1 MRQVLDEP
9 PLATA
14 GASFAL
20 GKEVLMLRA
29 AALEKRV
36 RKAELLS
43 SLPLEWGEKGLLRKI
58 QDRIKVSGRKVVVL
72 DDDPTGTQT
81 VNNVLVLT
89 EWSMEA
95 LQHALARDETVFYIL
110 TNSRSYPIEQAVA
123 MNREIAENLA
133 TAAQKLNQDLD
144 VVSRSD
150 STLRGH
156 YPREVQALRSTLEN
170 RLGITYDGEIIAP
183 FFFEGGRFTAHDIH
197 WVQEGDWLIPA
208 AQTEYAQDPIFG
220 YHHSNLCEWVQEK
233 TSGQVTADSVAS
245 VTLDLIRAEGP
256 SGVAAILGAV
266 TGGQSVI
273 VNAVTYRDMEVFLL
287 GLLEAEEEGRRF
299 LFRTAASFVKVRGG
313 IQDRGLLTS
322 RELFPRGA
330 PTDVGGLIIVGSH
343 VQKTTDQLQLAC
355 KLDKLASIEL
365 SVPSILNSRTCQTEI
380 GSVSAQ
386 AERGLLAGHDVIVFT
401 SRRLVTGTSGE
412 ENVQI
417 GRQVSDALVQVVGE
431 LGVKPRFVVAKG
443 GITSS
448 DIGTKALNVT
458 RAMVPGQI
466 LPGIPVWLL
475 GEDSRF
481 PGIPFVIFPGNVG
494 TPDSL
499 AQVITILRR
508 NH

>member
-1 MRQVLDEP
+1 
-9 PLATA
+9 
-14 GASFAL
+14 
-20 GKEVLMLRA
+20 MLRA
-29 AALEKRV
+29 AVPEKRV
-36 RKAELLS
+36 RKAKLLS
-43 SLPLEWGEKGLLRKI
+43 SLPLEWGEKDLLKRI
-58 QDRIKVSGRKVVVL
+58 QDKIKVSGRKVVVL

-81 VNNVLVLT
+81 VHNVLVLT
-89 EWSMEA
+89 EWSVEA
-95 LQHALARDETVFYIL
+95 LEHALARDETIFYIL
-110 TNSRSYPIEQAVA
+110 TNSRSYPVEQAVA

-133 TAAQKLNQDLD
+133 AAAQRLNQDFD

-156 YPREVQALRSTLEN
+156 YPVEVQTLRSALEN

-183 FFFEGGRFTAHDIH
+183 FFFEGGRFTAYDIH

-220 YHHSNLCEWVQEK
+220 YHHSNLREWVEEK
-233 TSGQVTADSVAS
+233 TNGQVTADSVVS
-245 VTLDLIRAEGP
+245 VTLDLIRTEGP
-256 SGVAAILGAV
+256 SAVAAILGTV

-273 VNAVTYRDMEVFLL
+273 VNAATYRDMEVFLL
-287 GLLEAEEEGRRF
+287 GLLDAQEESRRF

-313 IQDRGLLTS
+313 IKDRGLLTS
-322 RELFPRGA
+322 RELFPQGA
-330 PTDVGGLIIVGSH
+330 PPDVGGLIIVGSH
-343 VQKTTDQLQLAC
+343 VQKTTDQLQLARR
-355 KLDKLASIEL
+355 LDKLVGIEL
-365 SVPSILNSRTCQTEI
+365 SVLSILNPRTCQKEI
-380 GSVSAQ
+380 ESVSSQ
-386 AERGLLAGHDVIVFT
+386 AEKAILAGHDVIVFT
-401 SRRLVTGTSGE
+401 SRRLVAGASDE

-417 GRQVSDALVQVVGE
+417 GQQVSDALVQVVRE
-431 LGVKPRFVVAKG
+431 LGGKPRFVVAKG

-458 RAMVPGQI
+458 KAMVPGQI

-475 GEDSRF
+475 DEGSRF

-499 AQVITILRR
+499 AQVITLLRN

>member
-1 MRQVLDEP
+1 MP
-9 PLATA
+9 
-14 GASFAL
+14 
-20 GKEVLMLRA
+20 RA
-29 AALEKRV
+29 VILEKRV
-36 RKAELLS
+36 RKAKLLS
-43 SLPLEWGEKGLLRKI
+43 SLPPEWGEKGLLRRI
-58 QDRIKVSGRKVVVL
+58 QGKIKVSGRKVVVL

-89 EWSMEA
+89 EWSVGA
-95 LQHALARDETVFYIL
+95 LQHALASDETVFYIL
-110 TNSRSYPIEQAVA
+110 TNSRSYPVEQAAA

-133 TAAQKLNQDLD
+133 AAAQRLNQDFD

-156 YPREVQALRSTLEN
+156 YPREVQALKSALEN
-170 RLGITYDGEIIAP
+170 RLEITYDGEIIAP
-183 FFFEGGRFTAHDIH
+183 FFFEGGRFTVHDIH

-220 YHHSNLCEWVQEK
+220 YHHSNLRDWVEEK
-233 TSGQVTADSVAS
+233 TNGQVTADSVVS
-245 VTLDLIRAEGP
+245 VTLDLIRARGP
-256 SGVAAILGAV
+256 SAVAAILRAV

-273 VNAVTYRDMEVFLL
+273 VNALTYRDMEVFLL

-313 IQDRGLLTS
+313 IEDRGLLMS
-322 RELFPRGA
+322 RELFPQGA

-343 VQKTTDQLQLAC
+343 VQKTTDQLQLAR
-355 KLDKLASIEL
+355 KLDRLVSIEL
-365 SVPSILNSRTCQTEI
+365 SVLSILNPRTRQTKIE
-380 GSVSAQ
+380 SVSSQ
-386 AERGLLAGHDVIVFT
+386 AERALMTGRDVIVFT
-401 SRRLVTGTSGE
+401 SRFLVTGKSDE

-417 GRQVSDALVQVVGE
+417 GRQVSDALVQVVKE

-448 DIGTKALNVT
+448 DIGTEALNVT

-499 AQVITILRR
+499 AQVITILRNNYDR
-508 NH
+508 I

>member
-1 MRQVLDEP
+1 
-9 PLATA
+9 
-14 GASFAL
+14 
-20 GKEVLMLRA
+20 
-29 AALEKRV
+29 
-36 RKAELLS
+36 
-43 SLPLEWGEKGLLRKI
+43 LLRRI
-58 QDRIKVSGRKVVVL
+58 QDKIKVLGRKVVVL

-89 EWSMEA
+89 EWSVGA
-95 LQHALARDETVFYIL
+95 LQHALARDGTVFYIL
-110 TNSRSYPIEQAVA
+110 TNSRSYPVEQAVA

-133 TAAQKLNQDLD
+133 AAAQRLNRDFD

-183 FFFEGGRFTAHDIH
+183 FFFEGGRFTVHDIH

-208 AQTEYAQDPIFG
+208 TQTEYAQDPIFG
-220 YHHSNLCEWVQEK
+220 YHHSSLCEWVEEK
-233 TSGQVTADSVAS
+233 TNGQVTADSVVS
-245 VTLDLIRAEGP
+245 VTLDVIRAEGP

-273 VNAVTYRDMEVFLL
+273 VNAVTYRDMEVFVL

-313 IQDRGLLTS
+313 IEDRGLLTS
-322 RELFPRGA
+322 RELFPQGA
-330 PTDVGGLIIVGSH
+330 PINVGGLIIVGSH
-343 VQKTTDQLQLAC
+343 VQKTTDQLQLTR
-355 KLDKLASIEL
+355 KLDKLVSIEL
-365 SVPSILNSRTCQTEI
+365 SVPSILNPRTRRAEI
-380 GSVSAQ
+380 ESVSGQ
-386 AERGLLAGHDVIVFT
+386 AEKALMAGRDVIVFT
-401 SRRLVTGTSGE
+401 SRRLVTGTSDE
-412 ENVQI
+412 ETVQI
-417 GRQVSDALVQVVGE
+417 GQRVSEALVQVVRE

-466 LPGIPVWLL
+466 LPGVPVWLL

-494 TPDSL
+494 APDSL
-499 AQVITILRR
+499 AQVITILRNNYWKAIR
-508 NH
+508 

>member
-1 MRQVLDEP
+1 
-9 PLATA
+9 
-14 GASFAL
+14 
-20 GKEVLMLRA
+20 MLRSA
-29 AALEKRV
+29 APEKKV
-36 RKAELLS
+36 QKEELLS
-43 SLPLEWGEKGLLRKI
+43 SLPPEWEEKDLLERI
-58 QDRIKVSGRKVVVL
+58 RDRIKVSGRKVVVL

-89 EWSMEA
+89 EWSVGA
-95 LQHALARDETVFYIL
+95 LQHALARDETVFYVL
-110 TNSRSYPIEQAVA
+110 TNSRSYPVEQAVV

-133 TAAQKLNQDLD
+133 AAARRLDQDFD

-156 YPREVQALRSTLEN
+156 YPGEVQALKSALEN

-183 FFFEGGRFTAHDIH
+183 FFLEGGRFTVHDIH

-220 YHHSNLCEWVQEK
+220 YHHSNLREWVEEK
-233 TSGQVTADSVAS
+233 TWGQVTADSVVS
-245 VTLDLIRAEGP
+245 VTLDLIRAKGP
-256 SGVAAILGAV
+256 SAVAAVLRAV
-266 TGGQSVI
+266 AGGQSVI
-273 VNAVTYRDMEVFLL
+273 VNVVTYRDMEVFLL

-313 IQDRGLLTS
+313 IEDRGLLTS

-343 VQKTTDQLQLAC
+343 VQKTTDQLQLAR
-355 KLDKLASIEL
+355 KLDKLVSIEL
-365 SVPSILNSRTCQTEI
+365 SVPSILNSRTRQTEI
-380 GSVSAQ
+380 ENVSGR
-386 AERGLLAGHDVIVFT
+386 AERALVAGRDVIVFT
-401 SRRLVTGTSGE
+401 SRRLVTGTSDE

-417 GRQVSDALVQVVGE
+417 GRQVSEALVQVVRE

-448 DIGTKALNVT
+448 DVGTKALNVT
-458 RAMVPGQI
+458 KAMVPGQI

-499 AQVITILRR
+499 AQVITILRNNDSR
-508 NH
+508 I

>member
-1 MRQVLDEP
+1 
-9 PLATA
+9 
-14 GASFAL
+14 
-20 GKEVLMLRA
+20 MLRA

-43 SLPLEWGEKGLLRKI
+43 SLPPEWGEKDLLRRI

-89 EWSMEA
+89 EWSVGA

-110 TNSRSYPIEQAVA
+110 TNSRSYPVEQAVA
-123 MNREIAENLA
+123 MNREIAGNLA
-133 TAAQKLNQDLD
+133 AAAQRLNQDFD

-156 YPREVQALRSTLEN
+156 YPREVQALKSALEN

-183 FFFEGGRFTAHDIH
+183 FFLEGGRFTVHDIH

-208 AQTEYAQDPIFG
+208 AQTEYAQDPVFG
-220 YHHSNLCEWVQEK
+220 YHRSNLCEWVEER
-233 TSGQVTADSVAS
+233 TNGQVTAGSVVS
-245 VTLDLIRAEGP
+245 VTLDLVRAKGP
-256 SGVAAILGAV
+256 SAVAAILRAV

-287 GLLEAEEEGRRF
+287 GLLEAEEVGRRF
-299 LFRTAASFVKVRGG
+299 LFRTAASFVQVRGG
-313 IQDRGLLTS
+313 IKDRGLLTS
-322 RELFPRGA
+322 RELFPKGA
-330 PTDVGGLIIVGSH
+330 LTNVGGLIIVGSH
-343 VQKTTDQLQLAC
+343 VQKTTDQLQVAR
-355 KLDKLASIEL
+355 KLDKLVSIEL
-365 SVPSILNSRTCQTEI
+365 SVLSILDPRTRQMEI
-380 GSVSAQ
+380 KSVSSQVEKA
-386 AERGLLAGHDVIVFT
+386 LLAGHDVMVFT
-401 SRRLVTGTSGE
+401 SRRLVTGTSDE

-417 GRQVSDALVQVVGE
+417 GRQVSDALVQVVRE

-448 DIGTKALNVT
+448 DIGTKALNVA

-499 AQVITILRR
+499 AQVITILGN

>member
-1 MRQVLDEP
+1 
-9 PLATA
+9 
-14 GASFAL
+14 
-20 GKEVLMLRA
+20 MLRA
-29 AALEKRV
+29 ALPEKRV
-36 RKAELLS
+36 RKAKLLS
-43 SLPLEWGEKGLLRKI
+43 SLPPEWGEEGLLKRI

-81 VNNVLVLT
+81 VSNVLVLT
-89 EWSMEA
+89 EWSVGA

-110 TNSRSYPIEQAVA
+110 TNSRSYSVEQAVA

-133 TAAQKLNQDLD
+133 VATQRLHQDFD

-170 RLGITYDGEIIAP
+170 RLRITYDGEIIAP
-183 FFFEGGRFTAHDIH
+183 FFFEGGRFTVHDIH
-197 WVQEGDWLIPA
+197 WVQEGDWLIPV

-220 YHHSNLCEWVQEK
+220 YHHSNLCEWVEEK
-233 TSGQVTADSVAS
+233 TNGQVTADSVVS
-245 VTLDLIRAEGP
+245 VTLDLVRAKGP
-256 SGVAAILGAV
+256 SAVAAILRAV

-287 GLLEAEEEGRRF
+287 GLLEAEEGGRRF
-299 LFRTAASFVKVRGG
+299 LFRTAASFVRVRGG
-313 IQDRGLLTS
+313 IEDRGLLTS
-322 RELFPRGA
+322 RELFPQGA
-330 PTDVGGLIIVGSH
+330 PANVGGLIIVGSH

-355 KLDKLASIEL
+355 KLDRLVSIEL
-365 SVPSILNSRTCQTEI
+365 SVPSILNSRTRQTEI
-380 GSVSAQ
+380 ESVSTQVEEALMSGRD
-386 AERGLLAGHDVIVFT
+386 AIVFT
-401 SRRLVTGTSGE
+401 SRRLVTGTSDE

-417 GRQVSDALVQVVGE
+417 GQQVSDALVQVVRE
-431 LGVKPRFVVAKG
+431 LGIKPRFVVAKG

-448 DIGTKALNVT
+448 DIGTKALDVT

-466 LPGIPVWLL
+466 LPGVPVWLL

-494 TPDSL
+494 TSDSL
-499 AQVITILRR
+499 AQVITILRN
-508 NH
+508 NHWKAIR

>member
-1 MRQVLDEP
+1 
-9 PLATA
+9 
-14 GASFAL
+14 
-20 GKEVLMLRA
+20 MLRA
-29 AALEKRV
+29 AAPEKKV
-36 RKAELLS
+36 QKEELLS
-43 SLPLEWGEKGLLRKI
+43 SLPPEWEEKGLLKRI
-58 QDRIKVSGRKVVVL
+58 QDKIKVSDRKVVVL

-89 EWSMEA
+89 EWSVEA
-95 LQHALARDETVFYIL
+95 LQYALARGEAVFYIL
-110 TNSRSYPIEQAVA
+110 TNTRSYPAEQAVA
-123 MNREIAENLA
+123 MNREITENLA
-133 TAAQKLNQDLD
+133 AAAQRLNRDFD

-156 YPREVQALRSTLEN
+156 YPREVQALRSALEN

-220 YHHSNLCEWVQEK
+220 YRHSNLRRWVEEK
-233 TSGQVTADSVAS
+233 TDGQVAADSVVS

-256 SGVAAILGAV
+256 SAVAAILGAV
-266 TGGQSVI
+266 TGGRSVI
-273 VNAVTYRDMEVFLL
+273 VNAVTYSDMEAFVL
-287 GLLEAEEEGRRF
+287 GLLEAEEEGKRF

-313 IQDRGLLTS
+313 IEDRGLLTS
-322 RELFPRGA
+322 RELFPQGA
-330 PTDVGGLIIVGSH
+330 PTDVGGLIVVGSH
-343 VQKTTDQLQLAC
+343 VQRSTEQLQIAR
-355 KLDKLASIEL
+355 KLDKLISLEL
-365 SVPSILNSRTCQTEI
+365 SVPSILNSQTRQTEI
-380 GSVSAQ
+380 NSVSSQ
-386 AERGLLAGHDVIVFT
+386 AEKALLAGHDVMAFT
-401 SRRLVTGTSGE
+401 SRRLVTGTSDE

-417 GRQVSDALVQVVGE
+417 GRQVSDALVEVVGK

-475 GEDSRF
+475 GEDRF

-494 TPDSL
+494 EPDSL
-499 AQVITILRR
+499 AQVITTLRD